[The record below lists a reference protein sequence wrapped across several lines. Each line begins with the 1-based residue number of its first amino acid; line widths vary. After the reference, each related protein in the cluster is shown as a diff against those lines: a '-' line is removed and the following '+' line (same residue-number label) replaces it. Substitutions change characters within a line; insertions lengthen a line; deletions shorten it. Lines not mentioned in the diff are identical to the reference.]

1 MQASKTGSVALLSK
15 DYSIEMQQELDF
27 CHDQKETMQQVLPP
41 QWVHLMRPYILD
53 WVPCQVAK
61 LDVASAVTKQR
72 ILVAQLK
79 IT

>member
-1 MQASKTGSVALLSK
+1 
-15 DYSIEMQQELDF
+15 MQQELDF
-27 CHDQKETMQQVLPP
+27 RHDQKETMQQVLPL

-61 LDVASAVTKQR
+61 LDAAYAVTMQR
-72 ILVAQLK
+72 ILLAQLK